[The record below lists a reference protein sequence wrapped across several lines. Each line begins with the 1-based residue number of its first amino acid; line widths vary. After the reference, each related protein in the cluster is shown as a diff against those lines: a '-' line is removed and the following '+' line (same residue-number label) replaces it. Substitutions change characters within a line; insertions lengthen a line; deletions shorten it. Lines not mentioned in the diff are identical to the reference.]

1 MFCEAVSAGNLR
13 RMTVAFGLILGSLW
27 PSAQVFAAPPRV
39 GLVLGGGGARGFAHL
54 GVLEELERLRVPIS
68 CIAGTS
74 AGALIGGLYASGMSV
89 AEMKKTFAATNWD
102 AMLAGGSRRVDV
114 PFHRK
119 RDDYNNYIDMTLGVD
134 LKSGIKVPR
143 SAINSQAIDL
153 FIRQLTR
160 SRSLDSFDQLP
171 IPFRAVATDLETGE
185 AVVFDRGELATA
197 LRSSMA
203 VPGVFDLVETD
214 GRLLVDG
221 MLARNLPVSEARACA
236 DVLVVV
242 DVGAPLLKK
251 DEIHSMLDVLNQ
263 TTNLVT
269 AANVR
274 AQMRLLGPRDI
285 VIRPNLGDYSPGDF
299 RDYGKAMEQGRQAAA
314 GLQDKLATLS
324 RSPQEYLAWQQRMVR
339 IPEPTVERV
348 EVAGN
353 YRYVNP
359 RVLTERLEVKAPA
372 QSESELQDKI
382 SRLFA
387 EEDYER
393 IGYTLAEHEG
403 ETVAKVSPE
412 ERSIGPNYLRFG
424 LTMKGA
430 TGEDSSFSMLVGHTR
445 TWINSAGGM
454 WNNQLRLGQEVRF
467 TSEFQQPFS
476 ATSPWFGVAGVSASR
491 EPVPLYDFDHN
502 RISDLDMRSYG
513 GALGLGLRL
522 GQYGE
527 ARSSV
532 FFGQRE
538 MSDWSG
544 LPLIGS
550 GGKELEK
557 VVGARLSV
565 VVDQLDRPRW
575 PRAGYIASAEY
586 SKARSLPGADESE
599 SGGAMHSGGRL
610 SASYV
615 KTLGDVTLRLSGSYI
630 QPLNDSSDFAR
641 AGGFLSLSGFRS
653 GELLTTEPMTQLRLM
668 SYWRVASLPPMLGSG
683 VYLGGSLEAV
693 RVKDRLVIPY
703 GMDEENME
711 MVRPGW
717 LYGGSLFAAADT
729 LIGPLFLG
737 LGYSPKGKAIGY
749 FYLGTD
755 Y

>member
-1 MFCEAVSAGNLR
+1 MLTRIGVWGRELSAVWL
-13 RMTVAFGLILGSLW
+13 SLLVLLSSL
-27 PSAQVFAAPPRV
+27 PVQAAAPRV

-54 GVLEELERLRVPIS
+54 GVLEELERLHVPIS

-89 AEMKKTFAATNWD
+89 DEMKKTFAATDWD
-102 AMLAGGSRRVDV
+102 ALLAGGSRRVDV
-114 PFHRK
+114 PFQRK

-171 IPFRAVATDLETGE
+171 VPFRAVATDLETGE

-221 MLARNLPVSEARACA
+221 MLARNLPVSEAKSCA
-236 DVLVVV
+236 DVLIVV

-251 DEIHSMLDVLNQ
+251 DEIRSMLDVLNQ

-274 AQMRLLGPRDI
+274 EQMRLLGPRDI

-299 RDYGKAMEQGRQAAA
+299 RDYSKAMEQGRQAAA
-314 GLQDKLATLS
+314 GLRDKLATLS
-324 RSPQEYLAWQQRMVR
+324 QPQQDYLAWQQRMVR

-359 RVLTERLEVKAPA
+359 RVLTERLEVKEPA
-372 QSESELQDKI
+372 QTESELQGKI

-393 IGYTLAEHEG
+393 IAYTLDERDG
-403 ETVAKVSPE
+403 ETVATVNPE

-445 TWINSAGGM
+445 TWINSAGAM
-454 WNNQLRLGQEVRF
+454 WNNQLRLGQEVRL

-476 ATSPWFGVAGVSASR
+476 ASSPWFGVAGVTASR

-502 RISDLDMRSYG
+502 RISDIDMRSYG
-513 GALGLGLRL
+513 AALGLGLRL
-522 GQYGE
+522 GRYGE

-544 LPLIGS
+544 LPVIGAA

-575 PRAGYIASAEY
+575 PRSGYIASAEY
-586 SKARSLPGADESE
+586 TKARSLPGADESE
-599 SGGAMHSGGRL
+599 AGVMHSGGKV

-615 KTLGDVTLRLSGSYI
+615 KTLGEVTMRLSGSYI

-653 GELLTTEPMTQLRLM
+653 GELLSTEPMTQLRLM

-703 GMDEENME
+703 GMDEENVE
-711 MVRPGW
+711 MLRPGW

-737 LGYSPKGKAIGY
+737 LGYSAKGKAIGY